1 MTNKHIVI
9 ISSIIDEW
17 GGSEEIWYHTALA
30 LRKKNHAVSVL
41 VHTVYNQHPKIKL
54 LLNAGVQFYGYN
66 TPYKGRI
73 YNTAIKLFKKSLPEY
88 KPHIGNYMRQVRS
101 YLQTLKPD
109 LVLLNQGVNFDGLL
123 LVFEAYK
130 LNIPYVTISHKAVEF
145 FWPVHHE
152 LDAHR
157 IILQHSRRNF
167 YVSQHNL
174 TQTMAQIAMDIPNT
188 EILFNYIK
196 HRPQPIPYPKHD
208 QEFHLYC
215 VGRLSILDKGQ
226 DILLQVLSQPKW
238 KERPL
243 FVTIVGSG
251 FDEYMLKELC
261 RFYAIKNVR
270 FVPNMLQDDMWNNA
284 HGLLLPSR
292 SEGLPLVV
300 LEAMAA
306 GRMVITT
313 VAGGSAEWV
322 NPDCGFITYPMA
334 QFLDETL
341 EKAWQQREQW
351 QQMGENAFALF
362 SSQYPKDA
370 IEQFASTIQTILY
383 E

>member
-1 MTNKHIVI
+1 MKNKHIVI
-9 ISSIIDEW
+9 ISSIVVDW

-30 LRKKNHAVSVL
+30 LRKKNHQVTVL
-41 VHTVYNQHPKIKL
+41 LHTLNKQHPKIITL
-54 LLNAGVQFYGYN
+54 ISAGVQFYEYN
-66 TPYKGRI
+66 TPFKGRI
-73 YNTAIKLFKKSLPEY
+73 YNTAVKFFKKSLPEY
-88 KPHIGNYMRQVRS
+88 KSHIGHYMRQVRI
-101 YLQTLKPD
+101 YLQTLQPD

-123 LVFEAYK
+123 LVFGAYK

-145 FWPVHHE
+145 FWPIHQE
-152 LDAHR
+152 LDAFR
-157 IILQHSRRNF
+157 IVLQHSRRNF

-174 TQTMAQIAMDIPNT
+174 TQTKAQMAMDIPNT

-196 HRPQPIPYPKHD
+196 HRPNPIPYPKHD
-208 QEFHLYC
+208 QELHLYC
-215 VGRLSILDKGQ
+215 VGRLCILDKGQ
-226 DILLQVLSQPKW
+226 DLLLQVLSQPKW

-243 FVTIVGSG
+243 VVTIVGSG
-251 FDEYMLKELC
+251 SDEYMLKELC
-261 RFYAIKNVR
+261 RFYTIKNVR

-313 VAGGSAEWV
+313 VAGGSAEWI
-322 NPDCGFITYPMA
+322 NPNCGFITYPIA
-334 QFLDETL
+334 EFLDETL
-341 EKAWQQREQW
+341 EKAWQQRDQW
-351 QQMGENAFALF
+351 QEMGENAFNLF
-362 SSQYPKDA
+362 TSQYPKDA
-370 IEQFASTIQTILY
+370 IERFVSSIQSTLY